1 MLTSDREMSVVGFYS
16 VRPRAKAP
24 LEWFRE
30 LATQRGKGALGVQ
43 AWPQTLDDL
52 RVVTQAFEVEHDIA
66 AVRHRLDTTQAASAV
81 VAGLVAADWPTP
93 LHGRALH
100 LRRTHGVVP
109 WRELGLKKRKTIVH
123 GTHCFLDLELANMLT
138 WISFTELPTL
148 EGASAQA
155 FTSWRERHELAHV
168 DTALARLGL
177 ARSSDLAALA
187 DNGLGARLERHVS
200 FGTQQRVFPGE
211 CSGCLTLCVPTA
223 HAEMSARVAEC
234 FDASDDPFDAE
245 VTATG
250 SIAALLA
257 GAAIWPTP
265 ESISAPFLRDVPP
278 TAVRRPEGFVGTIR
292 FRVDAMTGARGGVTE
307 WTLALSPEG
316 ARLGLAARGG
326 ADPKALA
333 KLEALLDV
341 AIEFEGVG

>member
-1 MLTSDREMSVVGFYS
+1 MSVVGFYT

-30 LATQRGKGALGVQ
+30 LATQRGKGALRVQ

-52 RVVTQAFEVEHDIA
+52 RVVTQAFEVEHDIV
-66 AVRHRLDTTQAASAV
+66 AVRHRLDTTRAASAI
-81 VAGLVAADWPTP
+81 VAGLVAADWPAP
-93 LHGRALH
+93 LHARTVH

-109 WRELGLKKRKTIVH
+109 WRELGLKQRKTILR
-123 GTHCFLDLELANMLT
+123 GTHCFLDLGLANMLT

-148 EGASAQA
+148 EGASAHTFA
-155 FTSWRERHELAHV
+155 GWRERHELAHV
-168 DTALARLGL
+168 DTALAHFGL
-177 ARSSDLAALA
+177 ARSSDLAVLA
-187 DNGLGARLERHVS
+187 DNALGARLERHAS

-211 CSGCLTLCVPTA
+211 CSACLTLCVPTA
-223 HAEMSARVAEC
+223 HAEMSARVAQC
-234 FDASDDPFDAE
+234 FDASDDPLDA
-245 VTATG
+245 VVAATG

-265 ESISAPFLRDVPP
+265 ESISSPFLRDVPP
-278 TAVRRPEGFVGTIR
+278 TAVRRPEGFVGTIQ

-326 ADPKALA
+326 ADRKALA
-333 KLEALLDV
+333 KLEGLLDV
-341 AIEFEGVG
+341 AIELEGVG